1 MVTKDLHIYR
11 GKKLLIV
18 GTGPLLKEDVRLV
31 LEAAGAI
38 LLGPVSWLSDLLLY
52 LNTDRIDAA
61 VVDIECDDETLIELS
76 EELDQKDV
84 PFVFATHLSR
94 HQSATQYSGFYLTTE
109 PDELAKIGLALFRE
123 TFQRR
128 LN

>member
-1 MVTKDLHIYR
+1 MVTKYLHIYR

-18 GTGPLLKEDVRLV
+18 ATGPLLKEDVQVV

-38 LLGPVSWLSDLLLY
+38 LLGPVSRLSDLLLY

-61 VVDIECDDETLIELS
+61 VVDIEFDDETLIELS
-76 EELDQKDV
+76 EELDQRDV
-84 PFVFATHLSR
+84 PFVFATHRSR
-94 HQSATQYSGFYLTTE
+94 HQSATAYSGYYLTTE
-109 PDELAKIGLALFRE
+109 SAELAKIGVALFQE

-128 LN
+128 LH